1 METSRNCRRYAVQ
14 LRLLKLLGRGFS
26 FSVSKFVYI
35 FYANSSWQIIVV
47 RINSQCR
54 VRRAS
59 YLGLVH
65 RSTPAGKVK
74 LWLSVFH

>member
-1 METSRNCRRYAVQ
+1 METGRNCRRYAVQ

-47 RINSQCR
+47 RINSQCIEC
-54 VRRAS
+54 VA
-59 YLGLVH
+59 H
-65 RSTPAGKVK
+65 RIWGWFIDRH
-74 LWLSVFH
+74 LQ